1 MRTETRYGSVSKV
14 EEVKRLVERLERRLR
29 ELLVDADI
37 DGSGYGEEEWEGAV
51 KADGVAFGWGYCVAA
66 SLLMMPDSRVVWMPR
81 ERVCRLEFAR
91 ECDCRLVCP
100 NRSKARM
107 GSSVSV

>member
-1 MRTETRYGSVSKV
+1 MRTETRCGSVSKV

-29 ELLVDADI
+29 ELLVDADR
-37 DGSGYGEEEWEGAV
+37 DGSGYGEEWESAV
-51 KADGVAFGWGYCVAA
+51 KAEGGAFGWGYCVAA

-91 ECDCRLVCP
+91 EWDCRLVCP